1 MAARSWRYGLSRNLF
16 LLGFVSL
23 LTDVSSEMLF
33 PLIPFFVLALGG
45 TVLVVGA
52 IEGAADS
59 MSSLVKVFAGHASD
73 RAGRQKSYV
82 VAGYGLSAVT
92 KYLYPIVPGWAA
104 FFGVRLADRAGKGI
118 RDPPR
123 DVLIVKSTPADS
135 VGKAF
140 GFHRAMDTVGAI
152 LGPLIVLLLLPIFL
166 LGRTDLAAYRLVF
179 VVAAIPATLAFVV
192 ALLVREVV
200 RAPHPRP
207 FRVSLSSLP
216 PRLRAFVLIAALYSF
231 ANISYVFLVL
241 RAGDAAGTTAAI
253 ALYLLFNVVY
263 AANATQAGGLS
274 DRLGRLPV
282 LLVGYGAF
290 IATALVFALRSEL
303 VWLVI
308 GFVLYGLS
316 FALVEGV
323 QRAVV
328 ADLAPAEVRGTA
340 LGTYHMAIGLTK
352 LPSGLVAGALL
363 VNFGFAGA
371 FGFAAVGAMA
381 ALVGLAVLFAR
392 HGSGRKLPA

>member
-1 MAARSWRYGLSRNLF
+1 VAARSWRYGLSRNLF

-45 TVLVVGA
+45 TALVVGA

-73 RAGRQKSYV
+73 RAGRQKPYV
-82 VAGYGLSAVT
+82 VAGYGLSAIT
-92 KYLYPIVPGWAA
+92 KYLYPIVPAWPA
-104 FFGVRLADRAGKGI
+104 FLGVRLADRAGKGI

-123 DVLIVKSTPADS
+123 DVLIVESTPADS

-192 ALLVREVV
+192 ALLVREVA

-216 PRLRAFVLIAALYSF
+216 PRLRVFVLIAALYSF
-231 ANISYVFLVL
+231 ANISYVFLIL

-290 IATALVFALRSEL
+290 IATALVFAFRSDL

-363 VNFGFAGA
+363 VNFGFAGT

>member
-1 MAARSWRYGLSRNLF
+1 VAARSWTYGLSRNLF
-16 LLGFVSL
+16 LLGVVSL

-33 PLIPFFVLALGG
+33 PLIPFFILALGG
-45 TVLVVGA
+45 TALVVGA

-59 MSSLVKVFAGHASD
+59 LSSFVKVYAGHASD
-73 RAGRQKSYV
+73 RAGRQKRYV
-82 VAGYGLSAVT
+82 LTGYGLSAIS
-92 KYLYPIVPGWAA
+92 KYLYPLVPGWPA
-104 FFGVRLADRAGKGI
+104 FLGVRLVDRTGKGI

-123 DVLIVKSTPADS
+123 DVLIVASTPPDA

-152 LGPLIVLLLLPIFL
+152 VGPLIALLLLPILL
-166 LGRTDLAAYRLVF
+166 LGGAELDAYRVLF
-179 VVAAIPATLAFVV
+179 AVAAIPATLAFVV
-192 ALLVREVV
+192 ALVVREVA
-200 RAPHPRP
+200 RAPRPRP

-282 LLVGYGAF
+282 LLSGYGAF
-290 IATALVFALRSEL
+290 IATAVVFAVFSSPPLL
-303 VWLVI
+303 LI

-328 ADLAPAEVRGTA
+328 ADLAPPEVRGTA
-340 LGTYHMAIGLTK
+340 LGTYHMAVGLTK

-363 VNFGFAGA
+363 VSFGYTAT
-371 FGFAAVGAMA
+371 FGFAAVGATA

-392 HGSGRKLPA
+392 HGSGAKAPA